1 MGYFCSST
9 IGSLIFYD
17 KTEVI
22 IIVKVL
28 QNSEIIT
35 INLSE
40 KSFIDV
46 NFILRLVIF
55 IAYN

>member
-1 MGYFCSST
+1 MGYCSST

-17 KTEVI
+17 KTVVI